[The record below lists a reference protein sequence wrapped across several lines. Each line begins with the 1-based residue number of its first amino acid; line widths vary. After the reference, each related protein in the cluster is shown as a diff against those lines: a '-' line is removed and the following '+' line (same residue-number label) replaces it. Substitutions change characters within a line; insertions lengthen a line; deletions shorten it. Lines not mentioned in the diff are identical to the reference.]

1 MSEYKIEKNIREI
14 FPKLNNKHFNLIKN
28 GVIIF
33 LKYCYGC
40 FQMQIKITDDDII
53 MIIYLLLPYLK
64 KKPLDIV
71 SLNDIYIKKEKNVDI
86 NKTEPK
92 YIYSNIQYD
101 KCIES
106 NGKYFEYEFTEDDFN
121 QNLKLLINT
130 LKLCSNKLH
139 FNFINIYPLR
149 DYTDLYNI
157 TKNKQRNHTLIDW
170 EYIENRTQEDINNLT
185 SGLQISDIYNVIRN
199 DLFASI
205 FNIKWLL
212 YDIYNEEIGN
222 ITILHILDSI
232 FEYNLIQYISQ
243 KNNDFDNFTET

>member
-1 MSEYKIEKNIREI
+1 MGQR
-14 FPKLNNKHFNLIKN
+14 
-28 GVIIF
+28 
-33 LKYCYGC
+33 
-40 FQMQIKITDDDII
+40 
-53 MIIYLLLPYLK
+53 IYLLLPYLK

-139 FNFINIYPLR
+139 FNFINIYPFFPVLV
-149 DYTDLYNI
+149 
-157 TKNKQRNHTLIDW
+157 
-170 EYIENRTQEDINNLT
+170 INPR
-185 SGLQISDIYNVIRN
+185 IS
-199 DLFASI
+199 
-205 FNIKWLL
+205 K
-212 YDIYNEEIGN
+212 
-222 ITILHILDSI
+222 
-232 FEYNLIQYISQ
+232 
-243 KNNDFDNFTET
+243 DNFWAKHKNCCIYEY